1 MKTEEVNK
9 KVIHYISDD
18 GKDFG
23 EDKAACTLYE
33 FNNPYVKDIAKIPRL
48 ENILFFHT
56 MIDAYWCE
64 SQEDIDL
71 CCQYFQECK
80 RQDNLKT
87 NQRNEE
93 MNYLDCLC
101 SGRFIYPGYYFI
113 MKLNSNTLD
122 SYAMY
127 SVEQM
132 TNLWKVFLSQ
142 IPTDPEVQKRLEEIN
157 KVSEE
162 TFKSLNNNRIDNKDH
177 PTTVKEIFET
187 IKEKENNDINKDTTS
202 SKKNIKIYR
211 KENLNEYRE
220 DKKENEDNE

>member
-1 MKTEEVNK
+1 MRTEEVNK

-23 EDKAACTLYE
+23 EDKAACSLYE
-33 FNNPYVKDIAKIPRL
+33 FNNPYVKDIAKIPKL

-87 NQRNEE
+87 KQRNEE

-113 MKLNSNTLD
+113 MKLNSNALD

-142 IPTDPEVQKRLEEIN
+142 IPADPEVQKRLEEIN
-157 KVSEE
+157 KLEE
-162 TFKSLNNNRIDNKDH
+162 NDNKINEDVLNNE
-177 PTTVKEIFET
+177 PVTVKQIFDQIKNDEISLT
-187 IKEKENNDINKDTTS
+187 KPT
-202 SKKNIKIYR
+202 KNVKIYR
-211 KENLNEYRE
+211 KENLNEYKE
-220 DKKENEDNE
+220 NKKENEDNEQA

>member
-1 MKTEEVNK
+1 MRTEEVNK

-23 EDKAACTLYE
+23 EDKVACTLYE
-33 FNNPYVKDIAKIPRL
+33 FNNPYVKDIAKIPKL

-87 NQRNEE
+87 KQRNEG

-113 MKLNSNTLD
+113 MKLNSNILD

-142 IPTDPEVQKRLEEIN
+142 IPADPEVQKRLEEIN
-157 KVSEE
+157 KLEE
-162 TFKSLNNNRIDNKDH
+162 NDNKINEDV
-177 PTTVKEIFET
+177 PNNDPVTVKKIFDQIKNDEISLT
-187 IKEKENNDINKDTTS
+187 KPT
-202 SKKNIKIYR
+202 KNVKIYR
-211 KENLNEYRE
+211 RENLNEYKE
-220 DKKENEDNE
+220 NKKENEDNEQT

>member
-33 FNNPYVKDIAKIPRL
+33 FNNPYVKDIAKIPKL

-87 NQRNEE
+87 KQRNEE

-142 IPTDPEVQKRLEEIN
+142 IPSDPNAQMRLEEIDKQAKEIAESFEDN
-157 KVSEE
+157 K
-162 TFKSLNNNRIDNKDH
+162 TIDNEKQ
-177 PTTVKEIFET
+177 PTTVKEICRYEERVNT
-187 IKEKENNDINKDTTS
+187 
-202 SKKNIKIYR
+202 R
-211 KENLNEYRE
+211 A
-220 DKKENEDNE
+220 NEDVPWIQRTRDIFLSSH

>member
-33 FNNPYVKDIAKIPRL
+33 FNNPYVKDIAKIPKL

-87 NQRNEE
+87 KQRNEE

-142 IPTDPEVQKRLEEIN
+142 IPADPEVQKRLEEIN
-157 KVSEE
+157 KLEE
-162 TFKSLNNNRIDNKDH
+162 NDNKINEDV
-177 PTTVKEIFET
+177 PNNDPVTVKQIFDQIKHDEISLT
-187 IKEKENNDINKDTTS
+187 KPT
-202 SKKNIKIYR
+202 KNVKIYR
-211 KENLNEYRE
+211 RENLDDYKAN
-220 DKKENEDNE
+220 KKENENNE

>member
-33 FNNPYVKDIAKIPRL
+33 FNNPYVKDIAKIPKL

-56 MIDAYWCE
+56 MIEAYWCE
-64 SQEDIDL
+64 SQEDLDL

-87 NQRNEE
+87 KQRNEE

-113 MKLNSNTLD
+113 IKLNSNTLD

-127 SVEQM
+127 SVEQI

-142 IPTDPEVQKRLEEIN
+142 IPADPEVQKRLEEIN
-157 KVSEE
+157 KLEE
-162 TFKSLNNNRIDNKDH
+162 NDNKINEDV
-177 PTTVKEIFET
+177 PNNDPVTVKQIFDQIKNDEISLT
-187 IKEKENNDINKDTTS
+187 NST
-202 SKKNIKIYR
+202 KNVKIYR
-211 KENLNEYRE
+211 RENLNEYKE
-220 DKKENEDNE
+220 NKKENEDNEQT

>member
-33 FNNPYVKDIAKIPRL
+33 FNNPYVKDIAKIPKL

-87 NQRNEE
+87 KQRNEE

-157 KVSEE
+157 KLEE
-162 TFKSLNNNRIDNKDH
+162 NDNKINEDV
-177 PTTVKEIFET
+177 PNNAPVTVKQIFDQIKNDEISLT
-187 IKEKENNDINKDTTS
+187 KQT
-202 SKKNIKIYR
+202 KNVKIYR
-211 KENLNEYRE
+211 RENLNEYKE
-220 DKKENEDNE
+220 NKKENEGNE

>member
-1 MKTEEVNK
+1 M
-9 KVIHYISDD
+9 
-18 GKDFG
+18 
-23 EDKAACTLYE
+23 
-33 FNNPYVKDIAKIPRL
+33 KDIAKIPKL

-80 RQDNLKT
+80 RQYNLKT

-142 IPTDPEVQKRLEEIN
+142 IPADPEVQKRLEEIN
-157 KVSEE
+157 KVEE
-162 TFKSLNNNRIDNKDH
+162 NDNKINEDV
-177 PTTVKEIFET
+177 PNNGPVTVKQIFDQIKNDEISLT
-187 IKEKENNDINKDTTS
+187 KPT
-202 SKKNIKIYR
+202 KNVKIYR
-211 KENLNEYRE
+211 RENLNEYKE
-220 DKKENEDNE
+220 NKKENEDNEQA

>member
-1 MKTEEVNK
+1 MRTEEVNK

-23 EDKAACTLYE
+23 EDKAACSLYE
-33 FNNPYVKDIAKIPRL
+33 FNNPYVKDIAKIPKL

-87 NQRNEE
+87 KQRNEE

-113 MKLNSNTLD
+113 MKLNSNALD

-142 IPTDPEVQKRLEEIN
+142 IPADPEIQKRLEEIN
-157 KVSEE
+157 KLEE
-162 TFKSLNNNRIDNKDH
+162 NDNKINEDVLNNE
-177 PTTVKEIFET
+177 PVTVKQIFDQIKNDEISLT
-187 IKEKENNDINKDTTS
+187 KPT
-202 SKKNIKIYR
+202 KNVKIYR
-211 KENLNEYRE
+211 KENLNEYKE
-220 DKKENEDNE
+220 NKKENEDNEQA

>member
-1 MKTEEVNK
+1 MRTEEVNK

-33 FNNPYVKDIAKIPRL
+33 FNNPYVKDIAKIPKL

-87 NQRNEE
+87 KQRNEE

-113 MKLNSNTLD
+113 IKLNSNTLD

-142 IPTDPEVQKRLEEIN
+142 IPADPEVQKRLEEIN
-157 KVSEE
+157 KLE
-162 TFKSLNNNRIDNKDH
+162 KNDNKIEDVSNNE
-177 PTTVKEIFET
+177 PVTVKQIFDQIKNDEISLT
-187 IKEKENNDINKDTTS
+187 KST
-202 SKKNIKIYR
+202 KNVKIYR
-211 KENLNEYRE
+211 KENLNEYKE
-220 DKKENEDNE
+220 NKKENEDNEQT

>member
-33 FNNPYVKDIAKIPRL
+33 FNNPYVKDIAKIPKL

-87 NQRNEE
+87 KQRNEE

-142 IPTDPEVQKRLEEIN
+142 IPADPEVQKRLEEIN
-157 KVSEE
+157 KLEE
-162 TFKSLNNNRIDNKDH
+162 NDNKINEDI
-177 PTTVKEIFET
+177 PNNEPVTVKQIFDQIKNDEISLT
-187 IKEKENNDINKDTTS
+187 KPT
-202 SKKNIKIYR
+202 KNVKIYR
-211 KENLNEYRE
+211 KENLNEYKE
-220 DKKENEDNE
+220 NKKENEGNEQA

>member
-1 MKTEEVNK
+1 MRIEEVNK

-33 FNNPYVKDIAKIPRL
+33 FNNPYVKDIAKIPKL

-87 NQRNEE
+87 KQRNEE

-113 MKLNSNTLD
+113 IKLNSNTLD

-142 IPTDPEVQKRLEEIN
+142 IPADPEVQKRLEEIN
-157 KVSEE
+157 KLEE
-162 TFKSLNNNRIDNKDH
+162 NDNKINEDV
-177 PTTVKEIFET
+177 PNNDPVTVKQIFDQIKNDEISLT
-187 IKEKENNDINKDTTS
+187 KPT
-202 SKKNIKIYR
+202 KNVKIYR
-211 KENLNEYRE
+211 RENLNEYKE
-220 DKKENEDNE
+220 NKKENEDNEQT

>member
-1 MKTEEVNK
+1 MRTEEVNK
-9 KVIHYISDD
+9 KVIHYIAND

-23 EDKAACTLYE
+23 EDRAACELYE
-33 FNNPYVKDIAKIPRL
+33 FENPYVQDMKRIPKL

-87 NQRNEE
+87 KKRNEG

-113 MKLNSNTLD
+113 IKLNSNTLD

-157 KVSEE
+157 KLEE
-162 TFKSLNNNRIDNKDH
+162 NDNKINEDV
-177 PTTVKEIFET
+177 PNNGPVTVKQIFDQIKNDEISLT
-187 IKEKENNDINKDTTS
+187 KPT
-202 SKKNIKIYR
+202 KNVKIYR
-211 KENLNEYRE
+211 RENLNEYKE
-220 DKKENEDNE
+220 NKKENEDNEQT

>member
-33 FNNPYVKDIAKIPRL
+33 FNNPYIKDIAKIPKL

-87 NQRNEE
+87 KQRNEG

-142 IPTDPEVQKRLEEIN
+142 IPADLEVQKRLEKIN
-157 KVSEE
+157 KLE
-162 TFKSLNNNRIDNKDH
+162 KNDNNINEDVPNNEPI
-177 PTTVKEIFET
+177 TVKQIFDQIKNDET
-187 IKEKENNDINKDTTS
+187 LLTKPT
-202 SKKNIKIYR
+202 KNVKIYR
-211 KENLNEYRE
+211 RENLNEYKE
-220 DKKENEDNE
+220 NKKENENNEQT

>member
-1 MKTEEVNK
+1 MRTEEVNK
-9 KVIHYISDD
+9 KVIHYIAND

-23 EDKAACTLYE
+23 EDRAACELYE
-33 FNNPYVKDIAKIPRL
+33 FENPYVQDMKRIPKL
-48 ENILFFHT
+48 ENILFFHNR
-56 MIDAYWCE
+56 IDAYWCE

-80 RQDNLKT
+80 RKDNLMTKK
-87 NQRNEE
+87 RNEE

-127 SVEQM
+127 SIEQM

-142 IPTDPEVQKRLEEIN
+142 IPADPEVQKRLEEIN
-157 KVSEE
+157 KLEA
-162 TFKSLNNNRIDNKDH
+162 NDNKMNEDV
-177 PTTVKEIFET
+177 PNNDPVTVKQIFDQIKHDEISLT
-187 IKEKENNDINKDTTS
+187 KPT
-202 SKKNIKIYR
+202 KNVKIYR
-211 KENLNEYRE
+211 RENLDDYKAN
-220 DKKENEDNE
+220 KKENENNE

>member
-142 IPTDPEVQKRLEEIN
+142 IPADPEVQKRLEEIN
-157 KVSEE
+157 KLEE
-162 TFKSLNNNRIDNKDH
+162 NDNKINEDV
-177 PTTVKEIFET
+177 PNNDPVTVKQIFDQIKNDEISLT
-187 IKEKENNDINKDTTS
+187 KPT
-202 SKKNIKIYR
+202 KNVKIYR
-211 KENLNEYRE
+211 RENLNEYKE
-220 DKKENEDNE
+220 NKKENEDNEQT

>member
-1 MKTEEVNK
+1 MRTEEVNK

-48 ENILFFHT
+48 EDILFFHT

-113 MKLNSNTLD
+113 IKLNSNTLD

-142 IPTDPEVQKRLEEIN
+142 IPADPEVQKRLEEIN
-157 KVSEE
+157 KLE
-162 TFKSLNNNRIDNKDH
+162 KNDNKINEDV
-177 PTTVKEIFET
+177 PNNDPVTVKQIFDQIKNDEISLT
-187 IKEKENNDINKDTTS
+187 KPT
-202 SKKNIKIYR
+202 KNVKIYR
-211 KENLNEYRE
+211 RENLNEYKE
-220 DKKENEDNE
+220 NKKENEDNEQA